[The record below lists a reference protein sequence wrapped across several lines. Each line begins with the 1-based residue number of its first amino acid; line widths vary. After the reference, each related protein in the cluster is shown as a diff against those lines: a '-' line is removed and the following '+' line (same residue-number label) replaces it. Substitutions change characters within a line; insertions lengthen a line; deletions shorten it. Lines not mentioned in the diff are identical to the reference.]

1 MFLPSKMS
9 QSGNSRKFSGPVF
22 NYETL
27 HDFDSLFISKIGMG
41 AISKNKSK
49 SKNSAPS
56 ITKPFYLQAGNNR
69 QMLPNSL
76 YTGSEHPEL
85 WFHNEQTGFKDPP
98 LENVTCREL
107 SHCFQE
113 FINLGRNLGADE
125 GLHKKLRDQFT
136 TYGRTVKESTFG
148 DQADPTDLQNLEQKK
163 KTTTKKPLAVESK
176 NPRCPN
182 LTYHM
187 TSNKTRH
194 EILSFKRFLKRT
206 FTSYTHKVPTS
217 NSTEVK
223 IMEFVFP

>member
-9 QSGNSRKFSGPVF
+9 HSGNSHKFSGPVF

-27 HDFDSLFISKIGMG
+27 NDFDSLFINKIGMG
-41 AISKNKSK
+41 AISKHKSK
-49 SKNSAPS
+49 SKISTPS
-56 ITKPFYLQAGNNR
+56 ITKPFYPQAGNNR

-76 YTGSEHPEL
+76 YTGSEHPDF
-85 WFHNEQTGFKDPP
+85 WFHNEQIGSKVPP
-98 LENVTCREL
+98 SENGTYREL

-113 FINLGRNLGADE
+113 FINLGRNLGADD
-125 GLHKKLRDQFT
+125 GFHKKLRDQFT
-136 TYGRTVKESTFG
+136 TYGRTVNESFFG
-148 DQADPTDLQNLEQKK
+148 DIADPTDNQNPEQKN
-163 KTTTKKPLAVESK
+163 KTTTKKTSGVESK
-176 NPRCPN
+176 NPCCPN

-187 TSNKTRH
+187 TSNKTRN